1 MIRSLKNQ
9 HFSIGLPVVNLL
21 SPSVFEAMAAH
32 KLRRRF
38 VAAGFVLALLV
49 GGGWGMQHLRSV
61 QAEKL
66 LTVEQAETSR
76 LTADTKELAPVSIY
90 VAEVAKQKTVV
101 RKTMANEALMS
112 RVLDDLRAATPTG
125 VRIETANATIDG
137 AQPAAKA
144 GQTNTSAANACPAP
158 NPFVQ
163 KASVGCVTLTGTAT
177 SRAVVGQFVTKLAA
191 GGVFVAPYVTTTS
204 TADSERVT
212 FAGSVS
218 VSKRVY
224 SNRYADID
232 ALLAIGGGR

>member
-1 MIRSLKNQ
+1 MNRSQKQ
-9 HFSIGLPVVNLL
+9 FTIGLPVVNLL
-21 SPSVFEAMAAH
+21 SPSVFEAMAAR

-49 GGGWGMQHLRSV
+49 GGGWGVQHLRSV

-66 LTVEQAETSR
+66 LTVERAETSR
-76 LTADTKELAPVSIY
+76 LTADSKELAPVSVY

-101 RKTMANEALMS
+101 KKAMANEALMS

-125 VRIETANATIDG
+125 VRIETATATIEG
-137 AQPAAKA
+137 AQSAGKA
-144 GQTNTSAANACPAP
+144 GQSSTTANVCPAP
-158 NPFVQ
+158 NPFVRQ
-163 KASVGCVTLTGTAT
+163 ASVGCVTLTGTAT
-177 SRAVVGQFVTKLAA
+177 SRAVVGQFVIKLGA

-204 TADSERVT
+204 TADGKRVT
-212 FAGSVS
+212 FSGSVS

-232 ALLAIGGGR
+232 ALLATGADR